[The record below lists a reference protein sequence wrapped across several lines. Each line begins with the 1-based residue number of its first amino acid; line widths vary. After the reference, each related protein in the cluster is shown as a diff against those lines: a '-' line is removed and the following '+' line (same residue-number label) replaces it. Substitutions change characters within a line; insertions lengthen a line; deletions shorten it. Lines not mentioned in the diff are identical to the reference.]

1 MRLKDR
7 VTFMEKEHI
16 YLLDGWCVLPSVTQI
31 LHFKFKD
38 MYKDVPDEVLKK
50 ASNFGTK
57 VHKLTEQ
64 IDNGEDIN
72 IDELPIYESFCCKQH
87 LKLNLKHNIEH
98 IESEKI
104 VINEELGYIGTL
116 DKIAY
121 VNGEKSIIDKK
132 CTSKFNKDY
141 VSWQCSMY
149 MYALEDK
156 NIKKLYCEWLKKGD
170 IGKLEELYIVD
181 YEEIKKL
188 VKEYYKCM
196 EEI

>member
-1 MRLKDR
+1 
-7 VTFMEKEHI
+7 MEKEHI

-98 IESEKI
+98 IESERI
-104 VINEELGYIGTL
+104 VLNEELGYIGTL

-121 VNGEKSIIDKK
+121 VNGLKSIIDKK

-141 VSWQCSMY
+141 VSWQNSMY
-149 MYALEDK
+149 LYALGDK
-156 NIKKLYCEWLKKGD
+156 EIEKSYCEWLKKGD

-188 VKEYYKCM
+188 VKEYLKYK